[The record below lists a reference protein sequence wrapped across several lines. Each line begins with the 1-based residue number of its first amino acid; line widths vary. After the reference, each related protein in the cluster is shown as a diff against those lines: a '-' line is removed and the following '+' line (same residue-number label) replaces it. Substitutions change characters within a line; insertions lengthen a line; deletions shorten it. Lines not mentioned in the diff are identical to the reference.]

1 MWSNKIEIGKEI
13 DEQVTKV
20 LLILGIKVLFRL
32 GIAQVVVS
40 TIMWKRKTE
49 EMEKRRPAIQ
59 VTDHRMDVGLT
70 PESKESEDLET
81 GSCSRKTARR
91 STGVGGKTPRLAINF
106 KQVRKKSKKAKSV
119 QECFDVDDDEDEEA
133 GSFQVQEDDEVALVE
148 NNSGY
153 CDVCGQDFKNREN
166 LEEHLSAHHG
176 LLTCRYL

>member
-106 KQVRKKSKKAKSV
+106 KQVRKKSKKAKSA

>member
-1 MWSNKIEIGKEI
+1 
-13 DEQVTKV
+13 
-20 LLILGIKVLFRL
+20 
-32 GIAQVVVS
+32 
-40 TIMWKRKTE
+40 
-49 EMEKRRPAIQ
+49 MEKRRSGIQ
-59 VTDHRMDVGLT
+59 VADHRMDVGLT
-70 PESKESEDLET
+70 PESKEPEDLET